1 MTTPIEKFDQQI
13 PLMLR
18 TLENAMRGGYNLVQA
33 FEKVADDVPV
43 PVGEDAKT
51 FVEKIKSGKPV
62 QDCLDAW
69 LKRTPSADLDL
80 VLAALRVQF
89 EVGGNLPDKLNL
101 LGQIMEKRSRM

>member
-1 MTTPIEKFDQQI
+1 
-13 PLMLR
+13 MLR

-33 FEKVADDVPV
+33 FEKVADDVPA
-43 PVGEDAKT
+43 PVGKEARA
-51 FVEKIKSGKPV
+51 FVDELKGGKPI

-69 LKRTPSADLDL
+69 LKHTPSADLDL

-101 LGQIMEKRSRM
+101 LGQIMEKRSGM